1 MMRLT
6 QLRARPFALR
16 VSARSIAI
24 LVLHVG
30 LGCSAKDPIPADPA
44 QRDAGPL
51 PDRSVAVSDAT
62 TNSTDVGAETGVV
75 AADETL
81 TAKVDT
87 YLKVSAVD
95 SSTLAP
101 EDKCFIAKG
110 TKVAISQIVDAGTH
124 TAAKLVS
131 THNCGAN
138 FVVGSSIFLFT
149 AHFTGWSSVPD
160 APAPVTIVDNPANYA
175 ASCQYRAANRTRTE
189 IKRIILHNTEGRW
202 VNFKSAWQSC
212 DRIGAAHFV
221 VLRTGVV
228 MRTIP
233 EKNVAYH
240 ATVANTDTLGVEIES
255 GPGFEGMTAPQE
267 ASVIALT
274 KKLQA
279 EFGAAPAGIGT
290 SGVTMH
296 RLAAPGSTDCATY
309 IWPKDSEFTAFRD
322 ANF

>member
-1 MMRLT
+1 MRVIK
-6 QLRARPFALR
+6 LRARPFASL
-16 VSARSIAI
+16 VSAGLLTL
-24 LVLHVG
+24 LVFHMG
-30 LGCSAKDPIPADPA
+30 IGCSANDPIPTDPA

-51 PDRSVAVSDAT
+51 PDRAVALSDAT
-62 TNSTDVGAETGVV
+62 TNPTDVGADTGGV

-81 TAKVDT
+81 TARIDT

-110 TKVAISQIVDAGTH
+110 TKVAIAQIVDAGTH
-124 TAAKLVS
+124 TSAKLVS
-131 THNCGAN
+131 THNCGAK
-138 FVVGSSIFLFT
+138 FVVGSPIFLFT

-160 APAPVTIVDNPANYA
+160 MPVPVTIVDNPANYA
-175 ASCQYRAANRTRTE
+175 ASCQYRSTNRIRSE
-189 IKRIILHNTEGRW
+189 IKRIVLHNTEGRW

-228 MRTIP
+228 MRTIA

-240 ATVANTDTLGVEIES
+240 ATVANADTLGVEIES
-255 GPGFEGMTAPQE
+255 GPGFEGMTAVQE

-279 EFGAAPAGIGT
+279 DFGTAPAGIPT

-296 RLAAPGSTDCATY
+296 RLAAPGTTDCATY
-309 IWPKDSEFTAFRD
+309 IWPKDNDFIAFR
-322 ANF
+322 AAKL